1 MTKRLA
7 VGVVGCG
14 TVSEPYLQN
23 MSASPLL
30 KVVACADQVQER
42 AQARAAEFHVPK
54 ACTVE
59 ELLAD
64 PEVDLVVNLTVPSAH
79 VEINLAALA
88 AGKHV
93 YSEKPL
99 ATTRDDGSRIL
110 EAAEASGLH
119 VVCAPDTV
127 LGAGVQTC
135 LRLLENGE
143 VGEPLA
149 ASGFIFNRGPE
160 NWHPNP
166 AFFYQPGGGPL
177 LDMGPYYLTTLVCLL
192 GPVRQVTGMTRIL
205 YPERTPDKGPRKGET
220 FKVSTPTFIAGA
232 LEFESGAQATLVTS
246 YGIWGSDLPHM
257 QLYCTNGILGV
268 PDPNTF
274 GGPIRFRSNDDDAGW
289 RDVPLQYSH
298 TGPGRNCRGVGV
310 AETALAIREGRRPRL
325 SGELAFHVLD
335 VMLSILESYT
345 KGRHVKVKSTCRRPA
360 ALPLQTGLEVAP

>member
-110 EAAEASGLH
+110 EAACMSSARPTQFSAPECRPVFGCWRTEKSASPSPHLASSSIEGPRTGIRTL
-119 VVCAPDTV
+119 PSFINR
-127 LGAGVQTC
+127 AGVRFSTWA
-135 LRLLENGE
+135 LITSRRWSVFSVLSARL
-143 VGEPLA
+143 
-149 ASGFIFNRGPE
+149 
-160 NWHPNP
+160 P
-166 AFFYQPGGGPL
+166 A
-177 LDMGPYYLTTLVCLL
+177 
-192 GPVRQVTGMTRIL
+192 
-205 YPERTPDKGPRKGET
+205 
-220 FKVSTPTFIAGA
+220 
-232 LEFESGAQATLVTS
+232 
-246 YGIWGSDLPHM
+246 
-257 QLYCTNGILGV
+257 
-268 PDPNTF
+268 
-274 GGPIRFRSNDDDAGW
+274 
-289 RDVPLQYSH
+289 
-298 TGPGRNCRGVGV
+298 
-310 AETALAIREGRRPRL
+310 
-325 SGELAFHVLD
+325 
-335 VMLSILESYT
+335 
-345 KGRHVKVKSTCRRPA
+345 
-360 ALPLQTGLEVAP
+360 